1 MAMKWVLIVDDDP
14 AILMLLSTVLEHPEL
29 RITTAEDALQAFI
42 QARDLKPLLIISD
55 IMMPG
60 YGDGTTTLKRLRED
74 PRVPVCPIIFIT
86 AMDPAQ
92 ARPLLPSNDP
102 TIGLMQK
109 PVDLHRLRDYV
120 WKLAGL
126 SAPAASAVGTTA
138 TAA

>member
-1 MAMKWVLIVDDDP
+1 MAMKWILIVDDDP
-14 AILMLLSTVLEHPEL
+14 SILMLLSTALEHPEL
-29 RITTAEDALQAFI
+29 RITTAMDALQAFI

-86 AMDPAQ
+86 AMDPSQ
-92 ARPLLPSNDP
+92 ARPLLPTNDP

-109 PVDLHRLRDYV
+109 PVDLRRLRDYV
-120 WKLAGL
+120 WALAGL
-126 SAPAASAVGTTA
+126 SAPASPSALQA
-138 TAA
+138 